1 MSPAAARQ
9 YEAVFIYQIG
19 DENVSIA
26 KTFVTDE
33 FKGSSVKILKEQDL
47 GEKTLAYEIKKN
59 DRGHYIC
66 YDIEAEPETIKSLEK
81 ALKLKPEILKFVFF
95 RKKQ

>member
-47 GEKTLAYEIKKN
+47 GEKTLAFEI
-59 DRGHYIC
+59 
-66 YDIEAEPETIKSLEK
+66 
-81 ALKLKPEILKFVFF
+81 
-95 RKKQ
+95 